1 MDKLD
6 FIKIK
11 NIYSEKDTVKRVR
24 RKPQPGRKHLQKTYL
39 INNMSLQKTYI
50 IKFFC
55 MSKIYKEL
63 LTLNNQI
70 F

>member
-1 MDKLD
+1 MKEIIDKLD

-11 NIYSEKDTVKRVR
+11 SIYSEKDTVKRVR

-50 IKFFC
+50 IKFFEC
-55 MSKIYKEL
+55 PKYTKNS
-63 LTLNNQI
+63 
-70 F
+70 